1 MSANGG
7 IRTVTVTEAQA
18 RFADWMTDVLIY
30 IIVLNLFVEYVDNIV
45 IDSFT
50 ISILTAI
57 LLKLLLDIILGF
69 EHRIRGWFSARE
81 GAIYRILGPV
91 VVLSIL
97 FLSKFL
103 ILEIVDLV
111 FREHVE
117 LGHLIE
123 VVALVIT
130 MMVARRVVGVIYRRL
145 GTTEEPASAG

>member
-97 FLSKFL
+97 FFSKFL
-103 ILEIVDLV
+103 ILEIVDIV

-145 GTTEEPASAG
+145 GVPDEPAPAG